1 MAMKFIILITV
12 FIVVLGASQT
22 KAQLPPISLN
32 RDGLI
37 NVSGII
43 YCSVNSTIVVN
54 GSNPTPT
61 FPNALVLLVC
71 GENLIG
77 STMTNGIGA
86 FNITLRGSPLLVT
99 TLLSSCKVVLATPPS
114 NCNATLPAK
123 PLQASLGY
131 VGSNIVGLSKVTTL
145 TPKEPFTCL
154 ALIRIRLG

>member
-1 MAMKFIILITV
+1 MKSIILITIFV
-12 FIVVLGASQT
+12 VVLGSSQT
-22 KAQLPPISLN
+22 KAQLPSLSLN
-32 RDGLI
+32 NDGLV

-54 GSNPTPT
+54 GSNPTPP

-71 GENLIG
+71 GENLIA

-86 FNITLRGSPLLVT
+86 FNITLRGSPLRVT
-99 TLLSSCKVVLATPPS
+99 SLLSSCKVVVATPPS
-114 NCNATLPAK
+114 ICNAALPAK
-123 PLQASLGY
+123 PLKASLRY

-154 ALIRIRLG
+154 VALSIRLG